1 MKSEGVKTMSDFV
14 DQEEF
19 AQNKSEQSPYIST
32 LNNES
37 EFNIPIEI
45 MGIEICLLK
54 DSIGGRLKNVLEKM
68 NCTTIQD
75 ILRITPEVLAK
86 QGSVGRKT
94 VEEFINLLNALSV
107 TPMQIKEE
115 ADKNLPKT
123 LPNIIRDDFF
133 KNIEN
138 IIDNYFVELN
148 NVKAQDIL
156 YKRFGLLG
164 NSRYTLEEIGQY
176 YGLTRERIRQI
187 EASQIGVLITLLN
200 GGKSRHP
207 HVVIDAEI
215 VASFMKLKQTFMCI
229 RFIPESEAIE
239 KAKISLG
246 LKNEVGESIFV
257 FVMEILGFT
266 HSNYDD
272 IGYFYLQKDFRNQEF
287 MKLCNNI
294 VSIFQQVVKPIS
306 LFDLVVKLKKNKIT
320 TSSTMVEQA
329 ISVISDVEI
338 LTINGVVY
346 FQISISRLLSLRDM
360 AYRILSGNQKEMHA
374 NDIFREIQHQL
385 VSKGTKSRETVRSM
399 KGQMVLDT
407 RFKPVGRTGKWIL
420 SEWPQNTQSII
431 ELVVNAFYHY
441 NKPCSAKM
449 IVEYASSLR
458 DDIRPESIPSILLQ
472 NKHKFLKL
480 DRGLYILKEWQHSY
494 PGALAIGEVMAIV
507 TSDKLHRLLM
517 KIFHDSA
524 QNELPLK
531 EIKER
536 LGKYGIFWSE
546 SYCFNRLEKCLF
558 LAKQKKGIKNYY
570 SIKPVPTDKEPVKT
584 IKKLDQLK
592 NSIIEQ
598 ITTSKQRELPLRDIV
613 KILVTKGEIRANIYS
628 VINKKPGSI

>member
-123 LPNIIRDDFF
+123 LPNIIREDFF

-272 IGYFYLQKDFRNQEF
+272 IGYFYLQKDFRNQ
-287 MKLCNNI
+287 
-294 VSIFQQVVKPIS
+294 
-306 LFDLVVKLKKNKIT
+306 DL
-320 TSSTMVEQA
+320 
-329 ISVISDVEI
+329 
-338 LTINGVVY
+338 
-346 FQISISRLLSLRDM
+346 
-360 AYRILSGNQKEMHA
+360 
-374 NDIFREIQHQL
+374 
-385 VSKGTKSRETVRSM
+385 
-399 KGQMVLDT
+399 
-407 RFKPVGRTGKWIL
+407 
-420 SEWPQNTQSII
+420 
-431 ELVVNAFYHY
+431 
-441 NKPCSAKM
+441 
-449 IVEYASSLR
+449 
-458 DDIRPESIPSILLQ
+458 
-472 NKHKFLKL
+472 
-480 DRGLYILKEWQHSY
+480 
-494 PGALAIGEVMAIV
+494 
-507 TSDKLHRLLM
+507 
-517 KIFHDSA
+517 
-524 QNELPLK
+524 
-531 EIKER
+531 
-536 LGKYGIFWSE
+536 
-546 SYCFNRLEKCLF
+546 
-558 LAKQKKGIKNYY
+558 
-570 SIKPVPTDKEPVKT
+570 
-584 IKKLDQLK
+584 
-592 NSIIEQ
+592 
-598 ITTSKQRELPLRDIV
+598 
-613 KILVTKGEIRANIYS
+613 
-628 VINKKPGSI
+628 